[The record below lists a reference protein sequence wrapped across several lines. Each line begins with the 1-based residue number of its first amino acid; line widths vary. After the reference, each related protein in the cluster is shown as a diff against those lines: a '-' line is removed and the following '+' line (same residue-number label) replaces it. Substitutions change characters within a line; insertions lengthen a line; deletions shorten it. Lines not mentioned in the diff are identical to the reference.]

1 MCAIR
6 NVLGRPESSLA
17 FDTSNVTWWYFPDF
31 NYLLS
36 LRDKSKYS
44 KHISIDNYL
53 GIFLPSWTSQ
63 SEYFSDMHNTPPTIF
78 LPTIQS
84 TQHKRKQ
91 STAKDQLRQRI
102 RGSHHD
108 ADSWRIIMTDCSC
121 LFAFLKRHYFP
132 VTVSQKIPK
141 AGKVGQ
147 TQKKLIWRTVSM
159 LSVTTDLLL
168 LSFCPIF
175 GKRDF
180 VLG

>member
-78 LPTIQS
+78 LPTIKS

-91 STAKDQLRQRI
+91 STAKDQLRQRV

-121 LFAFLKRHYFP
+121 LLCFP
-132 VTVSQKIPK
+132 KETLFPCYSLTEDSQGWKSRPDTK
-141 AGKVGQ
+141 E
-147 TQKKLIWRTVSM
+147 THLENS
-159 LSVTTDLLL
+159 
-168 LSFCPIF
+168 
-175 GKRDF
+175 
-180 VLG
+180 